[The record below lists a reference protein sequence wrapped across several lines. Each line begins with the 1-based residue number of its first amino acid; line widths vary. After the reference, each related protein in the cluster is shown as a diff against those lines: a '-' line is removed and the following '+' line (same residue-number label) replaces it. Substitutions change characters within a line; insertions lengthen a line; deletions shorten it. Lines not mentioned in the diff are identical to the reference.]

1 MQFIDIKDFLLLP
14 LFLALIYAI
23 AYGIRNK
30 QYPIRH
36 PLRKYYIPALTV
48 RLVGAVGLGLVY
60 QYYYGYG
67 GDTGSYFYNSKLIT
81 EYFYSDPGT
90 FYDLV
95 FKPVVTTLDVRL
107 NISWNDTVFGFN
119 EANFFPIRILA
130 VMQLL
135 TFGTY
140 LPCALLFGVAA
151 FSGTW
156 RAYLAFVNIFP
167 ALYKKF
173 AIAILFMPSVF
184 FWGSGILKDTISMT
198 ALCWL
203 FYSCYELFI
212 LGKGKLK
219 NSVIILLSLFAIIT
233 VKAYI
238 AMAFV
243 PGLLIWIFLTYKNR
257 IRSQALRTAA
267 LPFLII
273 IIAFF
278 SYLSY
283 QRIAEQD
290 ARFSADRI
298 QTQAV
303 VVNTVIQDAGSA
315 INIGVTAGMGPAQ
328 LVAIAPLAIATAIF
342 RPLLFEVRNPLMLLS
357 ALEGTYILYLFGLV
371 VFKTGVARSLR
382 IVIAT
387 PLLLFSLIFTLVFAF
402 AVGFSTSNFGT
413 LVRYKI
419 PFVPFFM
426 GALFIII
433 HIGKMKPGRKV
444 Q

>member
-1 MQFIDIKDFLLLP
+1 MQFIVIKDFILLP
-14 LFLALIYAI
+14 IFLAIIYAL
-23 AYGIRNK
+23 AYNSRNK
-30 QYPIRH
+30 KYSVRH

-48 RLVGAVGLGLVY
+48 RLMGAVGLGVVY

-81 EYFYSDPGT
+81 EYFFTDPGT
-90 FYDLV
+90 FFDLV
-95 FKPVVTTLDVRL
+95 FKPVIATIDVRSS
-107 NISWNDTVFGFN
+107 IGWNDTVFAYS

-130 VMQLL
+130 VLQIF

-140 LPCALLFGVAA
+140 LPCALFFGFMA
-151 FSGTW
+151 FSATW
-156 RAYLAFVNIFP
+156 KAYLAFVNIFP
-167 ALYKKF
+167 ALYKEF
-173 AIAILFMPSVF
+173 AIAVLFMPSVF
-184 FWGSGILKDTISMT
+184 FWGSGILKDTISMA

-203 FYSCYELFI
+203 FYSSYSLFI
-212 LGKGKLK
+212 LGQKKFK
-219 NSVIILLSLFAIIT
+219 NGIIIFLTLFVIVI

-243 PGLLIWIFLTYKNR
+243 PGLMIWIFLTYKNR
-257 IRSQALRTAA
+257 IESQALRTAA
-267 LPFLII
+267 LPFLVILI
-273 IIAFF
+273 TFF
-278 SYLSY
+278 SYISY

-303 VVNTVIQDAGSA
+303 VVNTVISDAGSA
-315 INIGVTAGMGPAQ
+315 IDIGVTAGMGPAA
-328 LVAIAPLAIATAIF
+328 LLGIAPLAIITAIF
-342 RPLLFEVRNPLMLLS
+342 RPFLYEARNPLMLLS
-357 ALEGTYILYLFGLV
+357 ALEGTYILYLFGTV
-371 VFKTGVARSLR
+371 IFKTGIFRSFR
-382 IVIAT
+382 IISGT

-426 GALFIII
+426 ASLFIII
-433 HIGKMKPGRKV
+433 YIGKVRAAKK
-444 Q
+444 